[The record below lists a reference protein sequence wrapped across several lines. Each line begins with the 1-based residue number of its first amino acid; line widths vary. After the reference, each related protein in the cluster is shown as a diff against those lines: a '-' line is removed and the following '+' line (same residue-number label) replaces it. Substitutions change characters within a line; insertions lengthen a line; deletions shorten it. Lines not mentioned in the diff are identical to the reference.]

1 MDSEQDKSTELL
13 GQGGLSGV
21 GPLLRR
27 AREAQGL
34 SLGEVATRTRIP
46 MRQLEVIEAGA
57 FSALPSRTYAIG
69 FARTYARALDLNES
83 EITAAVRAELGDVS
97 EPRSVVPGGME
108 PGDPAKLPSRGLAWA
123 GGIAALLLALGLF
136 AWFSSQFRAGEGA
149 PPLIAQPDEMGS
161 ETMPAATAPAGTPA
175 AATGG
180 TVVFTALA
188 DGIWVRLF
196 DEGGERFLE
205 KTLTKGESFTVPAA
219 ARDPR
224 INTARPD
231 ALAVTIDGK
240 PAAPLA
246 ARAVVLSAQPVS
258 AAALLARAATTPA
271 SGTGAQAATGQGTAP
286 ETAAPPRRREV
297 APRVREP
304 SQEMSAPD
312 PAPSAAASLA
322 PAPTPTPTPTPASS
336 PVPVAAPTSPAAEE
350 E

>member
-1 MDSEQDKSTELL
+1 MDSEQDNSTDMVRPD
-13 GQGGLSGV
+13 GPSGV

-27 AREAQGL
+27 ARKAQGL
-34 SLGEVATRTRIP
+34 SLGELATRTRIP

-57 FSALPSRTYAIG
+57 FSSLPSRTYAIG

-97 EPRSVVPGGME
+97 EARGVVPGGME

-149 PPLIAQPDEMGS
+149 PPLVAEPDEVSGEM
-161 ETMPAATAPAGTPA
+161 MPPAAAPAGAPA
-175 AATGG
+175 TATGG

-188 DGIWVRLF
+188 DGIWVRVF
-196 DEGGERFLE
+196 EQEGGERFLE

-246 ARAVVLSAQPVS
+246 ARAVVLSAEPVS
-258 AAALLARAATTPA
+258 AAALLARAAAAGGPA
-271 SGTGAQAATGQGTAP
+271 SGTGVQGAIPQDAAP
-286 ETAAPPRRREV
+286 EAAAPPRRRAV

-304 SQEMSAPD
+304 AQGLSAPD
-312 PAPSAAASLA
+312 PASSPPAVLA
-322 PAPTPTPTPTPASS
+322 PAPTPASAPVPLAAPAS
-336 PVPVAAPTSPAAEE
+336 PATGEE
-350 E
+350 

>member
-1 MDSEQDKSTELL
+1 MDSEQDKSTDLPRDD
-13 GQGGLSGV
+13 GPSGV

-34 SLGEVATRTRIP
+34 SLGELATRTRIP

-57 FSALPSRTYAIG
+57 FSSLPSRTYAIG
-69 FARTYARALDLNES
+69 FARSYARALDLNEG

-97 EPRSVVPGGME
+97 EARSVVPGGME

-149 PPLIAQPDEMGS
+149 PPLVAELEPQITQQ
-161 ETMPAATAPAGTPA
+161 APATNGGSPTA
-175 AATGG
+175 SAGG

-188 DGIWVRLF
+188 DGIWVRVF
-196 DEGGERFLE
+196 EEGGERFLE
-205 KTLTKGESFTVPAA
+205 KTLAKGESFTVPAG

-246 ARAVVLSAQPVS
+246 ARAMVLSAEPVS
-258 AAALLARAATTPA
+258 AAALLARTATAAA
-271 SGTGAQAATGQGTAP
+271 SGTATAAAMPQDA
-286 ETAAPPRRREV
+286 AAPPRRRAV
-297 APRVREP
+297 TQRVREP
-304 SQEMSAPD
+304 SQELSAPDAAPAPPAALD
-312 PAPSAAASLA
+312 PAPS
-322 PAPTPTPTPTPASS
+322 PAP
-336 PVPVAAPTSPAAEE
+336 VPQATPTSPATGGE
-350 E
+350 